1 MNNDIVELDI
11 TGSGAEMEGVA
22 RLDGMAVF
30 VPGALPGERVRA
42 HIVKRA
48 PRFANAELVE
58 VLAPSP
64 ERTQPACPMA
74 GRCGGCSL
82 MHMTYQA
89 TLNLKAQHIRDCL
102 ERIGGARGVF
112 TAMHGMDSP
121 WGYRNRAQFPV
132 GGSAGAPRVG
142 FYCEGTHEVVDLPK
156 GCMLVDP
163 RINAARA
170 AFAAWL
176 RESGLAPYDGRTR
189 RGLVRHAVFRVSR
202 AGALMA
208 IIVVNGSRLPGHE
221 ALWQRL
227 ERVGCV
233 SLVLNELTDAPGS
246 RRNTEIFGRRFVRLC
261 GADTYVDEILG
272 CRFELSAPSFFQI
285 NPLMTDR
292 LYALAAEYAAL
303 RDGEVLLDAYCGAGT
318 IGLTLMHLSRAR
330 HGRLIGI
337 ESVPEAVENARRNA
351 ELNGA
356 GDARFICG
364 RCEDELGRL
373 TERGLCPDVAVI
385 DPPRK
390 GCDAALME
398 ALGELGRRSLGR
410 IVYISCNPATLAR
423 DIGRLR
429 EWGWE
434 PTHAEGVDMFGWT
447 SHVETVVLLSK
458 GEVDSKKIRV
468 EFSLEDMS
476 EFQDGAT
483 YPQIKEYVLEHTGL
497 KVSSLYI
504 SQVKRKCGLE
514 VGKNYNLPKSVDSKQ
529 PQCPPEK
536 EAAIMEA

>member
-1 MNNDIVELDI
+1 M
-11 TGSGAEMEGVA
+11 
-22 RLDGMAVF
+22 
-30 VPGALPGERVRA
+30 
-42 HIVKRA
+42 
-48 PRFANAELVE
+48 
-58 VLAPSP
+58 
-64 ERTQPACPMA
+64 
-74 GRCGGCSL
+74 
-82 MHMTYQA
+82 
-89 TLNLKAQHIRDCL
+89 
-102 ERIGGARGVF
+102 
-112 TAMHGMDSP
+112 
-121 WGYRNRAQFPV
+121 
-132 GGSAGAPRVG
+132 
-142 FYCEGTHEVVDLPK
+142 
-156 GCMLVDP
+156 
-163 RINAARA
+163 
-170 AFAAWL
+170 
-176 RESGLAPYDGRTR
+176 
-189 RGLVRHAVFRVSR
+189 RHAVFRVSR

-536 EAAIMEA
+536 EAAIMEALKYFQMI